1 MEEAYSNLNNAYL
14 QIKGMIVVEGFYALV
29 AGFVITT
36 FVFKLAG
43 IIKEMVHEGK
53 GFNAKQFYEL
63 GREYILCIALI
74 CIMPVLLDT
83 LETVLAYAADRLMES
98 LAAGGVYNPDN
109 IWKKPIEQAF
119 DDLMNSD
126 IIDIAVNGLD
136 TTFNSLLAGAVGSF
150 GGVAYD
156 YLMLVF
162 LCTRYLILILLEV
175 ISPLA
180 IACLYNSD
188 TRSSFYTWARQMV
201 GCYMLYPGFI
211 IASVFSDLIVV
222 NYVQQR
228 PWSVTLMVIF
238 SFLLK
243 LAMLATVKAT
253 VNKWL
258 ELI

>member
-83 LETVLAYAADRLMES
+83 LETVLAYAADRLMEP

-201 GCYMLYPGFI
+201 GCYMLYPGFV

-228 PWSVTLMVIF
+228 PWSITLMVIF

-258 ELI
+258 

>member
-53 GFNAKQFYEL
+53 EFNAKQFYEL

-201 GCYMLYPGFI
+201 GCYMLYPGFV

-228 PWSVTLMVIF
+228 PWSITLMVIF

-258 ELI
+258 

>member
-201 GCYMLYPGFI
+201 GCYMLYPGFV

-222 NYVQQR
+222 NYVHQR
-228 PWSVTLMVIF
+228 PWSITLMVIF

-243 LAMLATVKAT
+243 LAMLSTVKAT

-258 ELI
+258 

>member
-162 LCTRYLILILLEV
+162 LCTRYLSLILLEV

-201 GCYMLYPGFI
+201 GCYMLYPGFV

-228 PWSVTLMVIF
+228 PWSITLMVIF

-258 ELI
+258 

>member
-201 GCYMLYPGFI
+201 GCYMLYPGFV

-228 PWSVTLMVIF
+228 PWSITIMVIF
-238 SFLLK
+238 SFLMK
-243 LAMLATVKAT
+243 LAMIATVKAT

-258 ELI
+258 

>member
-109 IWKKPIEQAF
+109 IWKKPIEQVF

-201 GCYMLYPGFI
+201 GCYMLYPGFV

-228 PWSVTLMVIF
+228 PWSITLMVIF

-258 ELI
+258 

>member
-43 IIKEMVHEGK
+43 IIKDMVHEGK

-83 LETVLAYAADRLMES
+83 LEAVLAYAADRLMES

-119 DDLMNSD
+119 DDLMNND

-211 IASVFSDLIVV
+211 IASVFSDLIVM

-228 PWSVTLMVIF
+228 PWSITLMVIF

-258 ELI
+258 

>member
-188 TRSSFYTWARQMV
+188 TRSSFYTWVRQMV
-201 GCYMLYPGFI
+201 GCYMLYPGFV

-228 PWSVTLMVIF
+228 PWSITLMVIF

-258 ELI
+258 

>member
-74 CIMPVLLDT
+74 CIMPVVLDT

-119 DDLMNSD
+119 DDLMNND

-228 PWSVTLMVIF
+228 PWSITLMVIF

-258 ELI
+258 

>member
-43 IIKEMVHEGK
+43 IIKDMVHEGK

-201 GCYMLYPGFI
+201 GCYMLYPGFV

-258 ELI
+258 

>member
-180 IACLYNSD
+180 IACLYNRD

-201 GCYMLYPGFI
+201 GCYMLYPGFV

-228 PWSVTLMVIF
+228 PWSITLMVIF

-258 ELI
+258 

>member
-119 DDLMNSD
+119 DDLMNND

-150 GGVAYD
+150 GRVAYD

-258 ELI
+258 

>member
-109 IWKKPIEQAF
+109 IWKKPIEQLF

-201 GCYMLYPGFI
+201 GCYMLYPGFV

-228 PWSVTLMVIF
+228 PWSITLMVIF

-243 LAMLATVKAT
+243 LAMFATVKAT

-258 ELI
+258 

>member
-43 IIKEMVHEGK
+43 IIKDMVHEGK

-83 LETVLAYAADRLMES
+83 LEAVLAYAADRLMES

-119 DDLMNSD
+119 DDLMNND

-201 GCYMLYPGFI
+201 GCYMLYPGFV

-228 PWSVTLMVIF
+228 PWSITLMVIF

-243 LAMLATVKAT
+243 LAMLSTVKAT

-258 ELI
+258 

>member
-201 GCYMLYPGFI
+201 GCYMLYPGFV

-228 PWSVTLMVIF
+228 PWSITLMVIF

-243 LAMLATVKAT
+243 LAMPATVKAT

-258 ELI
+258 

>member
-201 GCYMLYPGFI
+201 GCYMLYPGFV

-228 PWSVTLMVIF
+228 PWSITLMVIF

-253 VNKWL
+253 VNNWL
-258 ELI
+258 

>member
-201 GCYMLYPGFI
+201 GCYMLYPGFV

-228 PWSVTLMVIF
+228 LWSITLMVIF

-258 ELI
+258 

>member
-126 IIDIAVNGLD
+126 IIGIAVNGLD

-201 GCYMLYPGFI
+201 GCYMLYPGFV

-228 PWSVTLMVIF
+228 PWSITLMVIF

-243 LAMLATVKAT
+243 LAMLATAKAT

-258 ELI
+258 

>member
-136 TTFNSLLAGAVGSF
+136 TTFNSLLAGAVDSF

-201 GCYMLYPGFI
+201 GCYMLYPGFV

-228 PWSVTLMVIF
+228 PWSITLMVIF

-258 ELI
+258 

>member
-243 LAMLATVKAT
+243 LAMLSTVKAT

-258 ELI
+258 

>member
-150 GGVAYD
+150 RGVAYD

-201 GCYMLYPGFI
+201 GCYMLYPGFV

-228 PWSVTLMVIF
+228 PWSITLMVIF

-258 ELI
+258 

>member
-29 AGFVITT
+29 ARFVITT

-43 IIKEMVHEGK
+43 IIKDMVHEGK

-83 LETVLAYAADRLMES
+83 LEAVLAYAADRLMES

-119 DDLMNSD
+119 DDLMNND

-228 PWSVTLMVIF
+228 PWSITLMVIF

-258 ELI
+258 

>member
-201 GCYMLYPGFI
+201 GCYMLYPRFV

-228 PWSVTLMVIF
+228 PWSITLMVIF

-258 ELI
+258 

>member
-126 IIDIAVNGLD
+126 IIGIAVNGLD

-201 GCYMLYPGFI
+201 GCYMLYPGFV

-228 PWSVTLMVIF
+228 PWSITLMVIF

-258 ELI
+258 

>member
-136 TTFNSLLAGAVGSF
+136 TAFDSLLAGAVVSF
-150 GGVAYD
+150 GGFAYD

-258 ELI
+258 

>member
-119 DDLMNSD
+119 DALMNSD

-201 GCYMLYPGFI
+201 GCYMLYPGFV

-228 PWSVTLMVIF
+228 PWSITLMVIF

-258 ELI
+258 

>member
-43 IIKEMVHEGK
+43 IIKDMVHEGK

-83 LETVLAYAADRLMES
+83 LEAVLAYAADRLMES

-201 GCYMLYPGFI
+201 GCYMLYPGFV

-228 PWSVTLMVIF
+228 PWSITLMVIF

-243 LAMLATVKAT
+243 LAMLSTVKAT

-258 ELI
+258 

>member
-43 IIKEMVHEGK
+43 IIKDMVHEGK

-83 LETVLAYAADRLMES
+83 LEAVLAYAADRLMES

-119 DDLMNSD
+119 DDLMNND

-156 YLMLVF
+156 YRMLVF

-228 PWSVTLMVIF
+228 PWSITLMVIF

-258 ELI
+258 

>member
-188 TRSSFYTWARQMV
+188 TRSSFYTWAGQMV
-201 GCYMLYPGFI
+201 GCYMLYPGFV

-228 PWSVTLMVIF
+228 PWSITLMVIF

-258 ELI
+258 

>member
-188 TRSSFYTWARQMV
+188 ARSSFYTWARQMV
-201 GCYMLYPGFI
+201 GCYMLYPGFV

-228 PWSVTLMVIF
+228 PWSITLMVIF

-258 ELI
+258 

>member
-136 TTFNSLLAGAVGSF
+136 TTINSLLAGAVGSF

-201 GCYMLYPGFI
+201 GCYMLYPGFV

-228 PWSVTLMVIF
+228 PWSITLMVIF

-243 LAMLATVKAT
+243 LAMLSTVKAT

-258 ELI
+258 

>member
-43 IIKEMVHEGK
+43 IIKDMVHEGK

-83 LETVLAYAADRLMES
+83 LEAVLAYAADRLMES

-188 TRSSFYTWARQMV
+188 TRSSFYTWVKQML

-228 PWSVTLMVIF
+228 PWSITLMVIF

-258 ELI
+258 

>member
-109 IWKKPIEQAF
+109 IWKKPIEQLF

-201 GCYMLYPGFI
+201 GCYMLYPGFV

-243 LAMLATVKAT
+243 LAMLSTVKAT

-258 ELI
+258 

>member
-43 IIKEMVHEGK
+43 IIKERVHEGK
-53 GFNAKQFYEL
+53 RFNAKQFYEL

-162 LCTRYLILILLEV
+162 LCTRYLILILREV

-258 ELI
+258 

>member
-201 GCYMLYPGFI
+201 GCYMLYPGFV

-228 PWSVTLMVIF
+228 PWLITLMVIF

-258 ELI
+258 

>member
-136 TTFNSLLAGAVGSF
+136 TTFNSLLAGAEGSF

-201 GCYMLYPGFI
+201 GCYMLYPGFV

-228 PWSVTLMVIF
+228 PWSITLMVIF

-258 ELI
+258 

>member
-98 LAAGGVYNPDN
+98 LAAGGIYNPDN

-201 GCYMLYPGFI
+201 GCYMLYPGFV

-228 PWSVTLMVIF
+228 PWSITLMVIF

-258 ELI
+258 

>member
-83 LETVLAYAADRLMES
+83 LGTVLAYAADRLMES

-201 GCYMLYPGFI
+201 GCYMLYPGFV

-228 PWSVTLMVIF
+228 PWSITLMVIF

-258 ELI
+258 